1 MMKNSPGAPITAAIG
16 DGGNDVAMIQVQY
29 SLVLCQGCCEKCKY
43 YKLPHSTDLEGT
55 DLRGFRRKIVL
66 HPINK
71 LL

>member
-29 SLVLCQGCCEKCKY
+29 SPVLCKY

-71 LL
+71 LV